1 MKRHLDGKWRSP
13 RQSIV
18 ASEEVLRARW
28 VEAETVCLKR
38 MGFSFDAIAEQIT
51 AVGLRKAT
59 PMVAISDGVTFPPD
73 YGISKQACHKAFR
86 KALKREPA
94 IELDEMRK
102 LDTARSEDMF
112 ANLQPGIRK
121 GNPRAIEVGVK
132 VLDHSARINGYA
144 APLRHEL
151 TGKDGKPLTLV
162 QLLEA
167 VGPIAD
173 EDQE

>member
-1 MKRHLDGKWRSP
+1 MKRHLDGKWRSS

-28 VEAETVCLKR
+28 VEAEAVCLKR
-38 MGFSFDAIAEQIT
+38 MGFSFDAIAVQIT

-59 PMVAISDGVTFPPD
+59 PMVAIPAAVTFPPD

-102 LDTARSEDMF
+102 LDTARAEDMF

-121 GNPRAIEVGVK
+121 GNPRAIESGSK
-132 VLDHSARINGYA
+132 S
-144 APLRHEL
+144 
-151 TGKDGKPLTLV
+151 
-162 QLLEA
+162 
-167 VGPIAD
+167 
-173 EDQE
+173 